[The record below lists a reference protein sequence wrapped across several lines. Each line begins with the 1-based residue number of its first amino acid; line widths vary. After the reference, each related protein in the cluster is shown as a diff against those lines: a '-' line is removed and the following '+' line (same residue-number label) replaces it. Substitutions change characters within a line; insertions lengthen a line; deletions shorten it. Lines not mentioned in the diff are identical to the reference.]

1 MKLRLNQIRNQFAS
15 IRGWKRRGRQIWKL
29 YVFDDFMGG
38 LRFLNRVAKLA
49 EAMNHHPDV
58 DIRYN
63 KIKLTLTTHDEGG
76 LTMKDFRLARKID
89 KMKRH

>member
-1 MKLRLNQIRNQFAS
+1 MKLLQNQIRTQLAR
-15 IRGWKRRGRQIWKL
+15 IGGWKRRGRQISKL
-29 YVFDDFMGG
+29 YVFDAFMGG
-38 LRFLNRVAKLA
+38 MRFLNRVAKLA

-76 LTMKDFRLARKID
+76 LTMKDFGLARKID